1 MRRKMLAIGS
11 RAERYDLTFP
21 RTLVVRVAG
30 LSDARAALQTER
42 FDDALLASD
51 RDGYWIDCA
60 VEQLRSLAP
69 NARLVVV
76 VPGIDEGRAEE
87 ITHAGAD
94 YCVPSWLAVM
104 ARGLLRAPPT
114 ASRPRQRRRLH

>member
-1 MRRKMLAIGS
+1 MSRKMLAIGS

-21 RTLVVRVAG
+21 RTEVVRVQG
-30 LSDARAALQTER
+30 LAEARAALQAER

-51 RDGYWIDCA
+51 HDGYWIDRA

-69 NARLVVV
+69 DARLVVV
-76 VPGIDEGRAEE
+76 VPGINRWRADQ

-94 YCVPSWLAVM
+94 HCVPSWLVVM
-104 ARGLLRAPPT
+104 AQGLLRAPPT